1 MNFQLKN
8 SFCCCILDILN
19 GDSGVF
25 FVLKVFK
32 KMAVTEK
39 PILYLHI
46 GTNKT
51 GTTSIQNFLEK
62 NSENLKSNGILY
74 PDVGRLHGAH
84 YIVSAS
90 LGFKA
95 NPDAYKDIL
104 INPTSLKKKLLKEI
118 NESKCKKIIISS
130 EDFMLK
136 TKDYKTV
143 QDFFS
148 GFDVRVIVYLRRHD
162 EWWESAY
169 IQALKMKSNP
179 PWGMGVMS
187 FIKFH
192 TAKHSFFGNYVA
204 LLEQW
209 SSIFCR
215 DNIIVRPFESS
226 QFHINLVLDFL
237 GSLNI
242 SLGSEVAENFGQ
254 RKNESISKLGVGLLD
269 VFQRME
275 IDQDI
280 RNKLIDYAVSLPKE
294 ERKTSLIKPDVKRN
308 MVKEYSFGYQEIAK
322 VYLGREDGVLFY
334 NPQAEDEEG
343 WESAYCHPIAL
354 AEHTI
359 KALRGGVL

>member
-1 MNFQLKN
+1 LNFQLKN

-215 DNIIVRPFESS
+215 ENIIVRPFEKA
-226 QFHINLVLDFL
+226 QFKGGLLEDFMSNLDFW
-237 GSLNI
+237 GFENLNF
-242 SLGSEVAENFGQ
+242 EKE
-254 RKNESISKLGVGLLD
+254 RYNESVSRLGVGLLD
-269 VFQRME
+269 VFQRL
-275 IDQDI
+275 DTSDKT
-280 RNKLIDYAVSLPKE
+280 RKKLIEYALSLPKGE
-294 ERKTSLIKPDVKRN
+294 FEAPLIKPNIKKDIID
-308 MVKEYSFGYQEIAK
+308 GYQKDYYFIAEK
-322 VYLGREDGVLFY
+322 YLGRVDGDLFVEDLKFFDDWKPV
-334 NPQAEDEEG
+334 
-343 WESAYCHPIAL
+343 YCDPKTTG
-354 AEHTI
+354 EHI
-359 KALRGGVL
+359 LKAIGL